1 MAGFLMFL
9 SSYSPL
15 FAILGVQFFTWPIHS
30 VEDCIWVIFTLLC
43 ASGIAGFLF
52 TISHYKKS
60 TPQTV
65 KVKETHISGGQAVGY
80 LSGYLLPFIAVNTAD
95 WKTWFAYAI
104 FFLVTYEVTIRTDV
118 IQINPLFFIFHY
130 RIYATDVEYESGS
143 GEATSMSTIL
153 ISRNPLM
160 AGQTVR
166 SYSVD
171 QSIRL
176 CE

>member
-1 MAGFLMFL
+1 MAGFIMFL

-15 FAILGVQFFTWPIHS
+15 FAILGVRFFTWPIHS
-30 VEDCIWVIFTLLC
+30 VQDCTWVVFIVLC
-43 ASGIAGFLF
+43 ILGIGGFLF
-52 TISHYKKS
+52 TIGYYSRS

-65 KVKETHISGGQAVGY
+65 KIKETHISGGQAVGY
-80 LSGYLLPFIAVNTAD
+80 LSGYLLPFIAVDADD
-95 WKTWFAYAI
+95 WKTWFAYAV

-130 RIYATDVEYESGS
+130 RIYATDVEYQSGS
-143 GEATSMSTIL
+143 GKVTSMSTIL